1 MSDHKHNR
9 PLPRAELLTI
19 PAAVHGALDYAELA
33 QQALRAD
40 QVIDF
45 SENSN
50 PFGPSPAVRTA
61 LAVADPAHYPDREC
75 LLLRAALAE
84 HLGISAAKI
93 VMGNGTAELLWLIA
107 FVFLRA
113 TDKVLILA
121 PTFGEYARVAQLMG
135 AQVTFWQ
142 AKAADNFAVD
152 EAAVGVQLNQLQPR
166 LVFLCNPNNPT
177 GVVIPPAT
185 IRAWATAHRQTLFV
199 VDEAYLA
206 FVPDMPS
213 AYALGLPN
221 LLIVRSMTK
230 DYALAGLR
238 LGYALGLPSL
248 IAGIAQVRIPW
259 SVNALAQAAG
269 MAALHD
275 QVYLRHSLAR
285 LYAAKAELVAGLIDC
300 GLSPLPSNTPYMLI
314 HVGDGAAF
322 RQRLLPH
329 GLIVRDC
336 ASFGLPAYV
345 RIATHQPHENQTL
358 LAHLSKEILL

>member
-9 PLPRAELLTI
+9 PLPRAELLAI

-33 QQALRAD
+33 QNALRATN
-40 QVIDF
+40 VLDF

-50 PFGPSPAVRTA
+50 PFGPSPALRAA
-61 LAVADPAHYPDREC
+61 LATADPAHYPDRDC

-84 HLGISAAKI
+84 HLGATPAEI
-93 VMGNGTAELLWLIA
+93 VVGNGTAELLWLIA
-107 FVFLRA
+107 FAFLRA
-113 TDKVLILA
+113 SNDVLILG

-135 AQVTFWQ
+135 ARVTLWQ
-142 AKAADNFAVD
+142 ANAADNFAVD
-152 EAAVGVQLNQLQPR
+152 AVAIGAQMTRVQPR
-166 LVFLCNPNNPT
+166 VVFLCNPNNPT

-185 IRAWATAHRQTLFV
+185 IGAWAVAHPQTLFV

-206 FVPDMPS
+206 FVPTMPS

-221 LLIVRSMTK
+221 VLILRSMTK

-238 LGYALGLPSL
+238 LGYVLGPPALV
-248 IAGIAQVRIPW
+248 AGVAQVRIPW

-269 MAALHD
+269 IAALHD
-275 QVYLRHSLAR
+275 QAHLRQSLAR
-285 LYAAKAELVAGLIDC
+285 LRAAKHELVAGLLNR
-300 GLSPLPSNTPYMLI
+300 GLRPVPAQTHYMLVD
-314 HVGDGAAF
+314 VGDGAAF

-336 ASFGLPAYV
+336 ASFGLSAYV
-345 RIATHQPHENQTL
+345 RIATHQPYENQQL
-358 LAHLSKEILL
+358 LAHL